1 MSEIRTCEEY
11 VFAELERLEAEN
23 GRLRAQ
29 VENLREELAK
39 PHEVKHEVPSKCREY
54 AAEGRKAVA
63 DTAVVTYRGNAK
75 SQTYEEWLVKVI
87 DHIPSWTSRDDL
99 VRDCDT
105 ELRAIYEK
113 EREC

>member
-11 VFAELERLEAEN
+11 VLAELERLEAEN

-29 VENLREELAK
+29 VENLRDELAK
-39 PHEVKHEVPSKCREY
+39 PGEARQGVPRKCMEY

-63 DTAVVTYRGNAK
+63 DRAVITYRGDAM
-75 SQTYEEWLVKVI
+75 SQTYEEWLGKVL
-87 DHIPSWTSRDDL
+87 DRIPSWTSRDDL

-105 ELRAIYEK
+105 ELRAIYAK